1 MLDVSVGTVRRDW
14 SLAQAWLFRELSGAH
29 MNAEEYE
36 KVGQLFHAALELPK
50 EGRSGFL
57 RTACAA
63 DEELRRQ
70 VESLLAAHEQA
81 GDFAATPAMD
91 LAAGWLARQ
100 EEAPAVTGRI
110 GAYEVLSLIG
120 RGGMGEVYLAH
131 DTRLGRK
138 VAVKLLRHGLTSN
151 RDAVR
156 RFEQEA
162 RAVSSLNHPNI
173 VTIYEIGDILERR
186 FIAMEL
192 VEGQSLAV
200 MAGRP
205 ADVATLARI
214 GAQLARALSVT
225 HAAGLVHRDIKP
237 ENVIVRNDGY
247 VKVLDFGLA
256 RLAVR
261 PTVTSA
267 GDTGTNPDLILGT
280 PRYMSPEQ
288 ARGRIATSASD
299 VFSLGVVL
307 YELATGTHP
316 FESDST
322 LGILHAITTEAV
334 RSPRELLPGTPPLLE
349 RLLMS
354 MLAKTESERPTA
366 AEVEAELTQ
375 LASGQREPHACRLR
389 PRGSARRRSHNLP
402 PQRTALLGRTGELA
416 RIEELI
422 ADGGVRLL
430 TLTGPGGT
438 GKTRLAIQAAENLA
452 PRFEG
457 GLAFVNLAPLAD
469 AALVASAVARALDVR
484 ESGDLSLE
492 SAIAEHLRGRGATL
506 LFLDNFEQVSDAATL
521 IQHLLDGCPALTVLV
536 TSRQG
541 LHIYGEQEFPVPP
554 LPLPAPGALF
564 SPSTLMDC
572 ASVALFVQRA
582 AAGRPD
588 FTLTPKNAGAV
599 VEICCRLDGLPLA
612 IELAAARVKILPPAE
627 LLARIERPLE
637 LLTGGARDLPERQQT
652 LRQAIKWSYDLLS
665 PAEQKLFRR
674 LSVFAGGCT
683 LEAAEAVCN
692 TLEDLGVDVLDGVT
706 SLVDNS
712 LLVQR
717 ASEERELR
725 FLMLETFREYG
736 REQLL
741 ATGEADATARAH
753 AAYML
758 VVAEE
763 EHLEMTPA
771 DRETWLR
778 CCDVEHDNFRA
789 ASHWLVG
796 SSDAEWALRLGAA
809 LFRFWE
815 QRDHLT
821 EGREMLARMLALPGA
836 AAPTRLRARALY
848 CASMLAD
855 IQGDHRHC
863 ADARPGVLPD
873 LPRARRHAGRCQHHH
888 HPGLPGTAEGPLR
901 GGGLAVRR
909 DGLAVDRARR
919 RHGGRSRQQQHG
931 SRRQA
936 RRRLRPRAPPARAG
950 RRLGERARRPP
961 RSWPSPSTASAT
973 SRHRRTIPTAARR
986 YHHDSLARL
995 REIDDRWGIARVLTD
1010 LAGVDLQAGE
1020 YAQADRSLR
1029 EALRVFRELGHQR
1042 GVAKQLESLSWC
1054 AICQSRAEAAVTLVS
1069 AAARIRQ
1076 KMAAPAKGAERE
1088 RIDKTLEQARGHITA
1103 QAYENAWREG
1113 HTAPLDRILEI
1124 ETVAGPRIRWSAGP
1138 QVR

>member
-1 MLDVSVGTVRRDW
+1 M
-14 SLAQAWLFRELSGAH
+14 
-29 MNAEEYE
+29 
-36 KVGQLFHAALELPK
+36 
-50 EGRSGFL
+50 
-57 RTACAA
+57 
-63 DEELRRQ
+63 
-70 VESLLAAHEQA
+70 
-81 GDFAATPAMD
+81 
-91 LAAGWLARQ
+91 
-100 EEAPAVTGRI
+100 
-110 GAYEVLSLIG
+110 
-120 RGGMGEVYLAH
+120 
-131 DTRLGRK
+131 
-138 VAVKLLRHGLTSN
+138 
-151 RDAVR
+151 
-156 RFEQEA
+156 
-162 RAVSSLNHPNI
+162 
-173 VTIYEIGDILERR
+173 
-186 FIAMEL
+186 
-192 VEGQSLAV
+192 
-200 MAGRP
+200 
-205 ADVATLARI
+205 
-214 GAQLARALSVT
+214 
-225 HAAGLVHRDIKP
+225 
-237 ENVIVRNDGY
+237 
-247 VKVLDFGLA
+247 
-256 RLAVR
+256 
-261 PTVTSA
+261 
-267 GDTGTNPDLILGT
+267 
-280 PRYMSPEQ
+280 
-288 ARGRIATSASD
+288 
-299 VFSLGVVL
+299 
-307 YELATGTHP
+307 
-316 FESDST
+316 
-322 LGILHAITTEAV
+322 
-334 RSPRELLPGTPPLLE
+334 
-349 RLLMS
+349 
-354 MLAKTESERPTA
+354 
-366 AEVEAELTQ
+366 
-375 LASGQREPHACRLR
+375 
-389 PRGSARRRSHNLP
+389 
-402 PQRTALLGRTGELA
+402 
-416 RIEELI
+416 
-422 ADGGVRLL
+422 
-430 TLTGPGGT
+430 
-438 GKTRLAIQAAENLA
+438 
-452 PRFEG
+452 
-457 GLAFVNLAPLAD
+457 
-469 AALVASAVARALDVR
+469 ARALDVR

-492 SAIAEHLRGRGATL
+492 SAIAEHLRSRGATL

-554 LPLPAPGALF
+554 LPLPAPSALF

-582 AAGRPD
+582 AASRPD

-736 REQLL
+736 REQLI

-763 EHLEMTPA
+763 ENLEMTPA

-855 IQGDHRHC
+855 IQGDHDTALTLGRE
-863 ADARPGVLPD
+863 AYRIYRELGDTQGVASRD
-873 LPRARRHAGRCQHHH
+873 H

-909 DGLAVDRARR
+909 ECLAVDRARR
-919 RHGGRSRQQQHG
+919 RDGGRSRQQQHG

-950 RRLGERARRPP
+950 RRLGEQRAAT
-961 RSWPSPSTASAT
+961 SAVWPSRSTASAM
-973 SRHRRTIPTAARR
+973 SRHRRTIPQRHADTITTA
-986 YHHDSLARL
+986 SPGCVRL
-995 REIDDRWGIARVLTD
+995 TIA
-1010 LAGVDLQAGE
+1010 G
-1020 YAQADRSLR
+1020 
-1029 EALRVFRELGHQR
+1029 AL
-1042 GVAKQLESLSWC
+1042 
-1054 AICQSRAEAAVTLVS
+1054 
-1069 AAARIRQ
+1069 
-1076 KMAAPAKGAERE
+1076 PAC
-1088 RIDKTLEQARGHITA
+1088 
-1103 QAYENAWREG
+1103 
-1113 HTAPLDRILEI
+1113 
-1124 ETVAGPRIRWSAGP
+1124 
-1138 QVR
+1138 

>member
-1 MLDVSVGTVRRDW
+1 
-14 SLAQAWLFRELSGAH
+14 
-29 MNAEEYE
+29 MNAEQYE

-63 DEELRRQ
+63 DEELRQQ

-81 GDFAATPAMD
+81 GDFASTPAMD
-91 LAAGWLARQ
+91 LAARLLARQ
-100 EEAPAVTGRI
+100 EEAPSVTGRI

-173 VTIYEIGDILERR
+173 VTIYEIGDMLERR
-186 FIAMEL
+186 FIAMEF
-192 VEGQSLAV
+192 VEGQSLAT
-200 MAGRP
+200 MDGRP
-205 ADVATLARI
+205 ADVATLTRI

-237 ENVIVRNDGY
+237 ENVIVRTDGY

-322 LGILHAITTEAV
+322 LGILHAITTEAA
-334 RSPRELLPGTPPLLE
+334 RSPREVLPETPPLLE

-375 LASGQREPHACRLR
+375 LASGQREPHDAAATTTQ
-389 PRGSARRRSHNLP
+389 SARRRRSHSLP
-402 PQRTALLGRTGELA
+402 PQRTALLGRAGELA

-422 ADGGVRLL
+422 VGGGVRLL

-469 AALVASAVARALDVR
+469 AALVASAVARSLDVR
-484 ESGDLSLE
+484 ESGDLPLE

-521 IQHLLDGCPALTVLV
+521 IQHLLDACPALTVLV

-541 LHIYGEQEFPVPP
+541 LHIYGEQEFPIPP

-572 ASVALFVQRA
+572 PSVALFVQRA

-588 FTLTPKNAGAV
+588 FTLTSKNAGPV

-652 LRQAIKWSYDLLS
+652 LRQAIKWSDDLLS

-674 LSVFAGGCT
+674 LSVFAGGST

-717 ASEERELR
+717 ASEDREPR
-725 FLMLETFREYG
+725 FVMLETFREYG

-741 ATGEADATARAH
+741 ASGEANATARAH

-763 EHLEMTPA
+763 EHLEMSPSE
-771 DRETWLR
+771 RETWLQG
-778 CCDVEHDNFRA
+778 CDLEHDNFRA
-789 ASHWLVG
+789 ASHWLVA
-796 SSDAEWALRLGAA
+796 SDDAEWALRLGAA

-821 EGREMLARMLALPGA
+821 EGRETLAKMLALPGA

-848 CASMLAD
+848 CASVLSD
-855 IQGDHRHC
+855 IQGEIDTALTIGRESCRIYRELGDLQGVASTTIILAFQAQRRGHY
-863 ADARPGVLPD
+863 AEAVSLFGDTVALWTQLGDATAVD
-873 LPRARRHAGRCQHHH
+873 LANSNMAHAAKAGGDFDLARRLLEQ
-888 HPGLPGTAEGPLR
+888 
-901 GGGLAVRR
+901 VI
-909 DGLAVDRARR
+909 
-919 RHGGRSRQQQHG
+919 
-931 SRRQA
+931 
-936 RRRLRPRAPPARAG
+936 
-950 RRLGERARRPP
+950 
-961 RSWPSPSTASAT
+961 ASANARGDLRVVALALNGLGDVAA
-973 SRHRRTIPTAARR
+973 SQHDPDAARR

-1020 YAQADRSLR
+1020 YVQADRSLR

-1054 AICQSRAEAAVTLVS
+1054 AICQSRDEAAVTLVS
-1069 AAARIRQ
+1069 AAAAIRQ
-1076 KMAAPAKGAERE
+1076 RMAASAKAAERE
-1088 RIDKTLEQARGHITA
+1088 KIDRTLDQARSRLTA
-1103 QAYENAWREG
+1103 EAYENAWREG

-1124 ETVAGPRIRWSAGP
+1124 ETVARA
-1138 QVR
+1138 

>member
-1 MLDVSVGTVRRDW
+1 
-14 SLAQAWLFRELSGAH
+14 
-29 MNAEEYE
+29 MNAEQYE
-36 KVGQLFHAALELPK
+36 KVGQLFHAALELPP

-57 RTACAA
+57 RTACAS
-63 DEELRRQ
+63 DEELRQQ

-81 GDFAATPAMD
+81 GDFAATPAMNV
-91 LAAGWLARQ
+91 AARWLARQ
-100 EEAPAVTGRI
+100 EDAPAITGRI

-138 VAVKLLRHGLTSN
+138 VAVKLLRPGLTSN

-173 VTIYEIGDILERR
+173 VTIYEIGEMLERR

-192 VEGQSLAV
+192 VEGQSLAG

-205 ADVATLARI
+205 ADVATLTRI

-237 ENVIVRNDGY
+237 ENVVVRTDGY

-316 FESDST
+316 FESDSA
-322 LGILHAITTEAV
+322 LGILHAITTEAA
-334 RSPRELLPGTPPLLE
+334 RSPREVLPETPPLLD

-366 AEVEAELTQ
+366 AEVEAELTL
-375 LASGQREPHACRLR
+375 LASGQREPHDIAAATTQH
-389 PRGSARRRSHNLP
+389 ARRRSHNLP
-402 PQRTALLGRTGELA
+402 PQRTALLGRARELA

-422 ADGGVRLL
+422 VGGGVRLL

-457 GLAFVNLAPLAD
+457 GVAFVNLAPLAD
-469 AALVASAVARALDVR
+469 AALVASAVARSLEVR
-484 ESGDLSLE
+484 ESGDLPLE
-492 SAIAEHLRGRGATL
+492 SAIAEHLRGRGVTL
-506 LFLDNFEQVSDAATL
+506 LFMDNFEQVSDAATL
-521 IQHLLDGCPALTVLV
+521 VQHLLDACPELTVLV

-564 SPSTLMDC
+564 SPSTLIDC

-582 AAGRPD
+582 AASRPD

-599 VEICCRLDGLPLA
+599 VEICYRLDGLPLA

-627 LLARIERPLE
+627 LLARITRPLE

-717 ASEERELR
+717 AAEDRELR
-725 FLMLETFREYG
+725 FVMLETFREYG

-741 ATGEADATARAH
+741 ASGEADATARAH

-758 VVAEE
+758 IVAEE
-763 EHLEMTPA
+763 EHLEMSPA
-771 DRETWLR
+771 ERETWLR
-778 CCDVEHDNFRA
+778 YCDLEHDNFRA
-789 ASHWLVG
+789 ASHWLV
-796 SSDAEWALRLGAA
+796 SSGDAEWALRLGSA

-821 EGREMLARMLALPGA
+821 EGRETLTKMLALPGA

-848 CASMLAD
+848 CFSVLCD
-855 IQGDHRHC
+855 IQGEIDIALTLGRESC
-863 ADARPGVLPD
+863 RIYRELGDLQGVASTTIILAFQAQ
-873 LPRARRHAGRCQHHH
+873 RQ
-888 HPGLPGTAEGPLR
+888 GPLR
-901 GGGLAVRR
+901 GGGLAVR
-909 DGLAVDRARR
+909 
-919 RHGGRSRQQQHG
+919 
-931 SRRQA
+931 
-936 RRRLRPRAPPARAG
+936 
-950 RRLGERARRPP
+950 
-961 RSWPSPSTASAT
+961 
-973 SRHRRTIPTAARR
+973 
-986 YHHDSLARL
+986 
-995 REIDDRWGIARVLTD
+995 
-1010 LAGVDLQAGE
+1010 
-1020 YAQADRSLR
+1020 
-1029 EALRVFRELGHQR
+1029 
-1042 GVAKQLESLSWC
+1042 
-1054 AICQSRAEAAVTLVS
+1054 
-1069 AAARIRQ
+1069 
-1076 KMAAPAKGAERE
+1076 
-1088 RIDKTLEQARGHITA
+1088 
-1103 QAYENAWREG
+1103 
-1113 HTAPLDRILEI
+1113 
-1124 ETVAGPRIRWSAGP
+1124 
-1138 QVR
+1138 

>member
-1 MLDVSVGTVRRDW
+1 M
-14 SLAQAWLFRELSGAH
+14 
-29 MNAEEYE
+29 
-36 KVGQLFHAALELPK
+36 
-50 EGRSGFL
+50 
-57 RTACAA
+57 
-63 DEELRRQ
+63 
-70 VESLLAAHEQA
+70 
-81 GDFAATPAMD
+81 
-91 LAAGWLARQ
+91 
-100 EEAPAVTGRI
+100 
-110 GAYEVLSLIG
+110 
-120 RGGMGEVYLAH
+120 
-131 DTRLGRK
+131 
-138 VAVKLLRHGLTSN
+138 
-151 RDAVR
+151 
-156 RFEQEA
+156 
-162 RAVSSLNHPNI
+162 
-173 VTIYEIGDILERR
+173 
-186 FIAMEL
+186 
-192 VEGQSLAV
+192 
-200 MAGRP
+200 
-205 ADVATLARI
+205 
-214 GAQLARALSVT
+214 T

-288 ARGRIATSASD
+288 ARGRIAKSPSD

-322 LGILHAITTEAV
+322 LGLLHAITTEAV
-334 RSPRELLPGTPPLLE
+334 RSPSELLPGMPPLLE

-366 AEVEAELTQ
+366 AEVEAELAQ
-375 LASGQREPHACRLR
+375 LASGQCEPRVPA
-389 PRGSARRRSHNLP
+389 PTTGSTRRRSHNLP

-452 PRFEG
+452 KRFEG
-457 GLAFVNLAPLAD
+457 GLTFVNLAPLAD
-469 AALVASAVARALDVR
+469 AALVASAVARSFDVR
-484 ESGDLSLE
+484 ESGDLPLE
-492 SAIAEHLRGRGATL
+492 SAIAEHLRSRGATL

-599 VEICCRLDGLPLA
+599 VEICFRLDGLPLA

-712 LLVQR
+712 LLGQR

-778 CCDVEHDNFRA
+778 GCDVEHDNFRA

-796 SSDAEWALRLGAA
+796 SGDAEWALRLGAA

-848 CASMLAD
+848 SASVLAD
-855 IQGDHRHC
+855 IQGDHDTALTLGRETYRH
-863 ADARPGVLPD
+863 LS
-873 LPRARRHAGRCQHHH
+873 RARRHAGRCRRHH
-888 HPGLPGTAEGPLR
+888 HPGLPGTTEGPLR
-901 GGGLAVRR
+901 RGGLAVRR
-909 DGLAVDRARR
+909 DCLAVDRARR
-919 RHGGRSRQQQHG
+919 RDGGRSRQQQHG
-931 SRRQA
+931 SRRQGSA
-936 RRRLRPRAPPARAG
+936 ATSTSRAACSSRSSPRRTRAATSAV
-950 RRLGERARRPP
+950 
-961 RSWPSPSTASAT
+961 WPSPSTASAT
-973 SRHRRTIPTAARR
+973 SRHRSTMPKRRADTITTASRGCV
-986 YHHDSLARL
+986 RL
-995 REIDDRWGIARVLTD
+995 TIA
-1010 LAGVDLQAGE
+1010 G
-1020 YAQADRSLR
+1020 
-1029 EALRVFRELGHQR
+1029 AL
-1042 GVAKQLESLSWC
+1042 
-1054 AICQSRAEAAVTLVS
+1054 
-1069 AAARIRQ
+1069 
-1076 KMAAPAKGAERE
+1076 PAC
-1088 RIDKTLEQARGHITA
+1088 
-1103 QAYENAWREG
+1103 
-1113 HTAPLDRILEI
+1113 
-1124 ETVAGPRIRWSAGP
+1124 
-1138 QVR
+1138 